1 MQDGGRTSVLNG
13 LVLFIK
19 PGGLIGIQGQT
30 AQLSRPDQA
39 VGILRCQA

>member
-19 PGGLIGIQGQT
+19 PGELIGIQGLA
-30 AQLSRPDQA
+30 AQRSRPDRA
-39 VGILRCQA
+39 VGTLRRQA